1 MQGFGFIP
9 NIFFPQNDKAIYTAE
24 FEFPIGTP
32 IEKTAAMVEDVEQ
45 FMRDSL
51 MAEAG
56 VEGDGIVNWSTYIGA
71 GAPRFV
77 LNYNPKPARP
87 EYAVLLV
94 NVTTIEAV
102 AELIR
107 KTEAFCLMRYPDLR
121 TDIKLLPIGPPPMAP
136 VAIRISGKEQD
147 KIFEIAERVKAKL
160 ATIAGTK
167 NIRDD
172 WGQRAKKLVVS
183 VNQPRA
189 LRAGVSNQ
197 DIAVSLQT
205 ALTGIEIT
213 QYRESDK
220 VIPVTLRSGA
230 ALRQDIGKLETI
242 NVYSLATGRNVP
254 LKQVAEVEVV
264 WQPAKIL
271 RRDRLKTVTVE
282 CDVTDEVTPIAV
294 SQEMDDWLKVEKEG
308 WNVGYKYGL
317 GGELES
323 SVEANQSI
331 SAKLPVAMLIIILLL
346 VFQFNSLRKP
356 IIILLTIPM
365 GLIGVIIGLL
375 VMRSYFGFMT
385 FLGVIS
391 LAGVVI
397 NNAIVLLDRIKI
409 EMEENKLSP
418 QRAIIEAAQRRL
430 RPIFLTTATTIG
442 GLIPLYLGGG
452 PMWEPLAVA
461 IIFGLGFATLLTLGL
476 VPVLYAIF
484 FRIKFKDFVFSG
496 E

>member
-1 MQGFGFIP
+1 MGQICNNQIEYRTSAKPKIP
-9 NIFFPQNDKAIYTAE
+9 DR
-24 FEFPIGTP
+24 PIL
-32 IEKTAAMVEDVEQ
+32 Q
-45 FMRDSL
+45 
-51 MAEAG
+51 
-56 VEGDGIVNWSTYIGA
+56 
-71 GAPRFV
+71 
-77 LNYNPKPARP
+77 
-87 EYAVLLV
+87 
-94 NVTTIEAV
+94 
-102 AELIR
+102 
-107 KTEAFCLMRYPDLR
+107 
-121 TDIKLLPIGPPPMAP
+121 
-136 VAIRISGKEQD
+136 KEQD
-147 KIFEIAERVKAKL
+147 KIFEIAEKVRAKL
-160 ATIAGTK
+160 ASMKGTK

-172 WGQRAKKLVVS
+172 WGQRTKKLVVS

-242 NVYSLATGRNVP
+242 NVYSQATGKNVP

-282 CDVTDEVTPIAV
+282 CNVTDEVAPIAV
-294 SQEMDDWLKVEKEG
+294 SQEMDEWLKVEEKG
-308 WNVGYKYGL
+308 WQVGYKYGL

-331 SAKLPVAMLIIILLL
+331 AAKLPLAMLIIILLL

-385 FLGVIS
+385 FFYC
-391 LAGVVI
+391 
-397 NNAIVLLDRIKI
+397 
-409 EMEENKLSP
+409 
-418 QRAIIEAAQRRL
+418 RRQL
-430 RPIFLTTATTIG
+430 EGR
-442 GLIPLYLGGG
+442 
-452 PMWEPLAVA
+452 
-461 IIFGLGFATLLTLGL
+461 LGL
-476 VPVLYAIF
+476 WLPICHYQ
-484 FRIKFKDFVFSG
+484 
-496 E
+496 